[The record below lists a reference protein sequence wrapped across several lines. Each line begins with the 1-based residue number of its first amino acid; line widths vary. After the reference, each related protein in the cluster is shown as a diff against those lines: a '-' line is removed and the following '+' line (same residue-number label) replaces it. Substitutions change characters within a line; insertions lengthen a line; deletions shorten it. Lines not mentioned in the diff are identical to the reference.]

1 MRYTLNTSGLMT
13 KSIWFLRARE
23 RGRAR
28 ARPFPTGSEIDL
40 AINWGFDNFII
51 FSKPQL
57 IANPSP

>member
-1 MRYTLNTSGLMT
+1 MCSGLMT